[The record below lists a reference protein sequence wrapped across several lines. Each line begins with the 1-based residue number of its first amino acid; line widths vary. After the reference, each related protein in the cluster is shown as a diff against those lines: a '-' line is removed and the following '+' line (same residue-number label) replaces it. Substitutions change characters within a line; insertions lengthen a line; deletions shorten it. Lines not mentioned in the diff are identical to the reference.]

1 MNNAA
6 SAAKPAKKK
15 KTNRFNQ
22 NFTGYLLVAPM
33 LLALC
38 AFVFYPMIQVVI
50 YSFQKTN
57 GISATWRGFKNY
69 AWVIKDSMFWNAL
82 GNTIYMAVIAVILDV
97 IVCFVVAS
105 MINSISNKAV
115 KNLFKGVYY
124 LPNVVSSVA
133 VAMLFN
139 FIFYPTENGIL
150 NYFLGVFGI
159 SPIGWLVN
167 PKLSRLS
174 IVIMGL
180 WRSVGYDTIL
190 FLAGLQSIPG
200 EIYEAAAIDG
210 ASGLQKWWHI
220 TIPNMKGTF
229 AFMIMMLTISTMR
242 RFDDVWMIGGSA
254 GNPAGTLDTA
264 VMYIFRNSWLSR
276 EVGVASA
283 AAVILF
289 IITMILTA
297 INNKVTSGD

>member
-15 KTNRFNQ
+15 ANRFNQ

-33 LLALC
+33 IFALC
-38 AFVFYPMIQVVI
+38 AFVFYPMIRVVI

-57 GISATWRGFKNY
+57 GISATWRGVKNY
-69 AWVIKDSMFWNAL
+69 VWVIKDNMFWNAL
-82 GNTIYMAVIAVILDV
+82 WNTFYMAIIAVILDV
-97 IVCFVVAS
+97 VVCFICAS

-115 KNLFKGVYY
+115 KNLFKGIYY

-139 FIFYPTENGIL
+139 FIFYPSENGIL
-150 NYFLGVFGI
+150 NYALTSIGLP
-159 SPIGWLVN
+159 SIGWLTN
-167 PKLSRLS
+167 PKISRLS

-200 EIYEAAAIDG
+200 EIYEAGAIDG
-210 ASGLQKWWHI
+210 ATGLQKWWYI

-229 AFMIMMLTISTMR
+229 AFMIMMLTIGTMR

-297 INNKVTSGD
+297 INNKVTSGE

>member
-15 KTNRFNQ
+15 ATQFTQ

-33 LLALC
+33 IFALC
-38 AFVFYPMIQVVI
+38 AFVFYPMIQVII

-69 AWVIKDSMFWNAL
+69 AWVIKDNMFWNAL
-82 GNTIYMAVIAVILDV
+82 WNTFYMAIIAVILDV
-97 IVCFVVAS
+97 IVCFICAS

-115 KNLFKGVYY
+115 KNLFKGIYY

-139 FIFYPTENGIL
+139 FIFYPSENGIL
-150 NYFLGVFGI
+150 NYALGMVGI
-159 SPIGWLVN
+159 PPVGWLTN
-167 PKLSRLS
+167 PNISRLS

-200 EIYEAAAIDG
+200 EIYEAGAIDG
-210 ASGLQKWWHI
+210 ATGLQKWWYI

-297 INNKVTSGD
+297 INNKITSGD